1 MTINIESEAW
11 CRKAYLNY
19 HCYNNTMGIS
29 ASEMAEITQ
38 TWSGQLSSWQAS
50 VSNDQTEYE
59 FDDSDYSSYKA
70 NGKQIAED
78 ETGFDA
84 DKTRGQDCRVVV
96 DSATGVAGVGVAV
109 AASVDMASKS
119 TSNFTSTKGG
129 SIAMCAI
136 ALAKAIY
143 YKANKP
149 NEDEHQAS
157 QDVVDVL
164 ANGANDLAATQE
176 EMEAMSEE
184 LVELSDEATENNE
197 DANEEIEEEKTKY
210 DMYKRSYEA
219 LKAKVD
225 SGQTLTSDEQSLY
238 KDVVSNMNEAGENI
252 TGIQEDTTDV
262 VQDIY
267 SDMETYQD
275 GYDYAA
281 ETMGEVEGV
290 TDYAAS
296 FDNKTKN
303 DCAVEQYAQGANVLL
318 GTTGAIQ
325 AARKAA
331 GMGWLG
337 AIWWAAAAAGLTAA
351 GLSTAAAAEQGKWAS
366 EVGAEIDQRLDTQ
379 DLNSDTMDMYTEE
392 VDTYAGFMQNV
403 EELEVA
409 IPDDV
414 ETVEDT
420 SAGTTTAGTT
430 AGTTTS
436 TTTGSQS
443 ATDTTSSTSTTSKDN
458 DDKDDKLNGGG

>member
-1 MTINIESEAW
+1 
-11 CRKAYLNY
+11 
-19 HCYNNTMGIS
+19 
-29 ASEMAEITQ
+29 
-38 TWSGQLSSWQAS
+38 
-50 VSNDQTEYE
+50 
-59 FDDSDYSSYKA
+59 
-70 NGKQIAED
+70 
-78 ETGFDA
+78 
-84 DKTRGQDCRVVV
+84 
-96 DSATGVAGVGVAV
+96 
-109 AASVDMASKS
+109 
-119 TSNFTSTKGG
+119 
-129 SIAMCAI
+129 
-136 ALAKAIY
+136 
-143 YKANKP
+143 
-149 NEDEHQAS
+149 
-157 QDVVDVL
+157 
-164 ANGANDLAATQE
+164 
-176 EMEAMSEE
+176 
-184 LVELSDEATENNE
+184 
-197 DANEEIEEEKTKY
+197 
-210 DMYKRSYEA
+210 MYKRSYEA

-351 GLSTAAAAEQGKWAS
+351 GLSTAAAAEQGRWAS

-458 DDKDDKLNGGG
+458 DDKDDKLNGGGGRVL